1 MVGVSDG
8 WVDGWGYFLVSCGG
22 FWSSSGLTFALSLH
36 HMFSPAPTCQD
47 PLVRWRDETPPQG
60 LPLVATTS
68 SFFVQQQLDKC
79 LSGMSHKCLSR

>member
-8 WVDGWGYFLVSCGG
+8 WVDGWGYFLFSCGG

-47 PLVRWRDETPPQG
+47 PLVRWRDEPPPKASLLSPPH
-60 LPLVATTS
+60 LPFLS
-68 SFFVQQQLDKC
+68 SNSWTNVSLE
-79 LSGMSHKCLSR
+79 